1 MNLSIVTTLYLSSE
15 YINEFYDRITAVANT
30 ITESYEIIFVNDGSP
45 DNSLEIVK
53 KISDQDFHVKVIDLS
68 RNYGQ
73 HRALMCALEYSQ
85 GDFVFLT
92 SVDLEEQPEIL
103 SQLWDAII
111 KNEDIDVVIGK
122 LEEKPNIFFNKLYSN
137 LFYKFFNFLSK
148 VKISSKDTLSRLM
161 SRNYVN
167 ALKQYSEKDIFLPAI
182 WEDVG
187 FRQIRINA
195 KKSYK
200 GKTSYTLSKKISM
213 VINAITSF
221 SNMPLV
227 YIFYIGL
234 IFISISIIFMIY
246 LIIRKLFF
254 GVVFQGWTS
263 IITSLFLIGGIIIFS
278 LGIIGIYL
286 SKIFIQV
293 KSRPKILVKKIY
305 SKKIDNKNL

>member
-1 MNLSIVTTLYLSSE
+1 MNLSIVTSLYYSSE
-15 YINEFYDRITAVANT
+15 YIKEFYDRITVEANA
-30 ITESYEIIFVNDGSP
+30 ITNSYEIIFVNDGSP
-45 DNSLEIVK
+45 DNSLEIVRK
-53 KISDQDFHVKVIDLS
+53 LSDQDFHIKIIDLS

-73 HRALMCALEYSQ
+73 HRALMCGLEYSQ

-92 SVDLEEQPEIL
+92 SVDLEEQPEFL
-103 SQLWDAII
+103 SELWRAFH

-122 LEEKPNIFFNKLYSN
+122 LDEKPNIFFKKLYSN
-137 LFYKFFNFLSK
+137 LFYKLFNFASK
-148 VKISSKDTLSRLM
+148 IKISSKDTLSRLM

-167 ALKQYSEKDIFLPAI
+167 AVKQYSENDIFLPAI

-187 FRQIRINA
+187 FRQIRIHAN
-195 KKSYK
+195 KSYK
-200 GKTSYTLSKKISM
+200 GKTSYTLLKKINM
-213 VINAITSF
+213 AINAITSF

-227 YIFYIGL
+227 YIFYVGL
-234 IFISISIIFMIY
+234 IFTSASIIFMIY

-286 SKIFIQV
+286 SKIFTQV
-293 KSRPKILVKKIY
+293 KLRPKTLVKKIY
-305 SKKIDNKNL
+305 NKNL